1 MYKRWLGKVAKGL
14 ENNKMKRL
22 LFASVFLSFLS
33 PVMAKEFCTL
43 TSEVEPDVT
52 ITLKYRGS
60 AGGIG
65 TLNYKNIPSL
75 GFDVGITNGYGGQYY
90 TARSYLPESLNEE
103 KTYQERTKNTKK
115 ITTGPFINFVGN
127 QLGRA
132 TKIEERKPGKL
143 RALMPSLSQGYYY
156 SIPFTEKGQY
166 GRQKLSKEMKAII
179 DASEGFFVD
188 SGGCRKFFPYGW

>member
-1 MYKRWLGKVAKGL
+1 
-14 ENNKMKRL
+14 MKRL
-22 LFASVFLSFLS
+22 FFLPLLLGFIS
-33 PVMAKEFCTL
+33 PVMAKEICTL

-52 ITLKYRGS
+52 ITLKYTGS

-65 TLNYKNIPSL
+65 SLNYKNKPSL
-75 GFDVGITNGYGGQYY
+75 GFYVGIWNGYGGQYY
-90 TARSYLPESLNEE
+90 NARSYSPELLNEE

-115 ITTGPFINFVGN
+115 ITTGHFINFVGN

-156 SIPFTEKGQY
+156 SIPFTDKGQY
-166 GRQKLSKEMKAII
+166 GRQKLSKEMKTII
-179 DASEGFFVD
+179 NAAEGFFVD
-188 SGGCRKFFPYGW
+188 SGGCRKFFPYGWD

>member
-1 MYKRWLGKVAKGL
+1 
-14 ENNKMKRL
+14 MKHL
-22 LFASVFLSFLS
+22 LFASILLGFISL
-33 PVMAKEFCTL
+33 VMAKEICTL
-43 TSEVEPDVT
+43 TSEVEPDVN

-65 TLNYKNIPSL
+65 TLNYKNKPSL
-75 GFDVGITNGYGGQYY
+75 GFDVGIWNGYGGQYY
-90 TARSYLPESLNEE
+90 TARSYLPESLDEE
-103 KTYQERTKNTKK
+103 KTYQERTKNTKE
-115 ITTGPFINFVGN
+115 IRTGHFMNFVGN

-132 TKIEERKPGKL
+132 TKKEDREPGKL

-179 DASEGFFVD
+179 DATEGFFVD
-188 SGGCRKFFPYGW
+188 TGGCRKFFPYGWD

>member
-1 MYKRWLGKVAKGL
+1 MKLLLLLPLLLGVIPLVKAD
-14 ENNKMKRL
+14 
-22 LFASVFLSFLS
+22 SI
-33 PVMAKEFCTL
+33 CTL

-52 ITLKYRGS
+52 ITLKYTGS

-65 TLNYKNIPSL
+65 TLNYKNKPSL
-75 GFDVGITNGYGGQYY
+75 GFDVGIWNGYGGQYY
-90 TARSYLPESLNEE
+90 VARSYLPESLDEE

-115 ITTGPFINFVGN
+115 IEQGHFMNFVGN

-132 TKIEERKPGKL
+132 TSKEDRKSGKL

-156 SIPFTEKGQY
+156 SIPFTKDGEF
-166 GRQKLSKEMKAII
+166 GRQKLSKEMKTII

-188 SGGCRKFFPYGW
+188 SGGCRKFFPFGWD